1 MNIKYQGTL
10 LSVKD
15 IAKSK
20 KFYTELF
27 DEEVKIELPTYLAF
41 KSGLFLS
48 SKFHQLISK
57 QKVEIK
63 YHGIDHE
70 LYYEV
75 DDFEAFINKL
85 ETINNLVY
93 LNKPYITPWNQK
105 VVRIFDPDYHIIEI
119 GESMESI
126 IFHLLNEGKS
136 KEEISSLTQFP
147 LDIINDVAKR

>member
-15 IAKSK
+15 LEKSK
-20 KFYTELF
+20 KFYTNIFGEEL
-27 DEEVKIELPTYLAF
+27 KMELKNYIVF
-41 KSGLFLS
+41 KSGLSLS
-48 SKFHQLISK
+48 AKFHQLISK

-75 DDFEAFINKL
+75 NDFDAFISKL
-85 ETINNLVY
+85 STINNLVY

-105 VVRIFDPDYHIIEI
+105 VVRIFDPDFHIIEI

-126 IFHLLNEGKS
+126 IFHLLNSGKS
-136 KEEISSLTQFP
+136 KEEIVTLTQFP
-147 LDIINDVAKR
+147 IEIINEIAQK